1 MSAGSRQA
9 RASRTLRYTG
19 LKLAEFNGG
28 RAKRT
33 PFKEFRQPYFG
44 SLQEDNNTFSCET
57 RQAHF
62 VGIDPRSLALAPLA
76 FQYLTH
82 RAPGLI
88 DGDIRIRA
96 GARIGVRNRNFP
108 ERSSPDHPRLL
119 FLFPV
124 GIEE

>member
-44 SLQEDNNTFSCET
+44 SLQEDNSTFSCEI

-62 VGIDPRSLALAPLA
+62 DGIDPRPLALPPLA
-76 FQYLTH
+76 FQDLTH
-82 RAPGLI
+82 CAPGLI

-96 GARIGVRNRNFP
+96 RARIGVRPITHGF
-108 ERSSPDHPRLL
+108 SSSLHS
-119 FLFPV
+119 
-124 GIEE
+124 ESKS